1 MPLYELL
8 AYAILFVVSFALG
21 FAHGRKSDI
30 AERREAMKEGAWHR
44 AA

>member
-1 MPLYELL
+1 MPLFDLL
-8 AYAILFVVSFALG
+8 VYAILFVVSFAIGL
-21 FAHGRKSDI
+21 AHGRKSDI